1 MPIVPSW
8 ATGGPVTPRAWSIP
22 GPQPALWRLSSTQ
35 RAARQRGDPS
45 SRAAPSRRIVRRSAR
60 QPAGRAVN
68 RVLARTTGAAT
79 TARVGGWVLPERGV
93 VQPMAIDQPL
103 APIDEAGGHDP
114 VARQC
119 ERGPGPSASRAPR
132 RRRCRRASP
141 RARPRSVGAP
151 AMLDPGWARV
161 AHWSAQL
168 RRYPVK
174 LHEAPLSTSTGT
186 VSVSR
191 PSGSRTPSR
200 RRDGR
205 CGGWRVVPPKTGV
218 PRPRA
223 GWPRLSHLRPR
234 GHSGPEPHPR

>member
-22 GPQPALWRLSSTQ
+22 GPQPALWRLSCTQ

-103 APIDEAGGHDP
+103 APIDEAGGTTPSP
-114 VARQC
+114 V
-119 ERGPGPSASRAPR
+119 SASAGRGRALLEHHAVDVAGGHHREPGR
-132 RRRCRRASP
+132 DQSAPQRCSIPGGLALRIG
-141 RARPRSVGAP
+141 PRSSGATRSSSMRHP
-151 AMLDPGWARV
+151 F
-161 AHWSAQL
+161 QL
-168 RRYPVK
+168 R
-174 LHEAPLSTSTGT
+174 
-186 VSVSR
+186 
-191 PSGSRTPSR
+191 
-200 RRDGR
+200 
-205 CGGWRVVPPKTGV
+205 
-218 PRPRA
+218 
-223 GWPRLSHLRPR
+223 
-234 GHSGPEPHPR
+234 PEQYR